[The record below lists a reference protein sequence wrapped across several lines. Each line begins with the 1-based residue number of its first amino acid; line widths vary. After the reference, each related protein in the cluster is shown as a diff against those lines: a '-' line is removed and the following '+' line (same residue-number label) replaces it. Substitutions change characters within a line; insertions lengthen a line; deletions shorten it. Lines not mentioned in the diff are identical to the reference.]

1 MCTGSSEKEQLSI
14 NQEVITRLHVVA
26 KKEMSSD
33 QKITDK
39 LHLKEQIGSGTL
51 VHKTDEVCSV
61 KLIFHRTDN

>member
-1 MCTGSSEKEQLSI
+1 MCVREGATKHKPRSNHK
-14 NQEVITRLHVVA
+14 TVVA
-26 KKEMSSD
+26 KMSSD
-33 QKITDK
+33 QKITDQ